1 MVLILSSGQS
11 RLREAAAAP
20 KVEVPELPGM
30 AGLAA
35 EAEVEMVTLAQEIPV
50 AQDLKVAMVEQA
62 VLMPEQVV
70 EVRVLPVHR

>member
-1 MVLILSSGQS
+1 MGH
-11 RLREAAAAP
+11 
-20 KVEVPELPGM
+20 
-30 AGLAA
+30 